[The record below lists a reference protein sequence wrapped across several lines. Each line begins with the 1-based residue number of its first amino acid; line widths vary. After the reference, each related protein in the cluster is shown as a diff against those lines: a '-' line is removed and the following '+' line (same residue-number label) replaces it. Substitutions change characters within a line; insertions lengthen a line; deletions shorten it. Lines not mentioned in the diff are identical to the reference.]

1 MPRTRWSVGVLGC
14 AVAAAMRP
22 QRVAAAAKAWRQPR
36 FAIGGYFPEFI
47 GGPGD
52 HAPYKT
58 LADANFTVA
67 HMGSDVDECK
77 ATGLGCISISLP
89 NTTGV
94 DDPAS
99 LWGYNVGDEPGLLQ
113 FSQHAASFKTIRT
126 LRPGSMG
133 FANLLESYCP
143 SSSLAANP
151 MPSHPT
157 TPLNESIVFEDYC
170 ERYVEEVQPDFLCT
184 DYYPYFEPWNQFPFA
199 NRLNVN
205 TEGRGVQS
213 MDNCEQC
220 ANRHDRSL

>member
-1 MPRTRWSVGVLGC
+1 MPQQVVP
-14 AVAAAMRP
+14 AA
-22 QRVAAAAKAWRQPR
+22 WHQPR

-47 GGPGD
+47 GGPGH
-52 HAPYKT
+52 HAPYR
-58 LADANFTVA
+58 LLVDANFTVA

-77 ATGLGCISISLP
+77 ATGLGCISLSMP

-99 LWGYNVGDEPGLLQ
+99 IWGYNVGDEPGLLQ
-113 FSQHAASFKTIRT
+113 FSQHAARFKTIRR

-143 SSSLAANP
+143 SGSLAANP
-151 MPSHPT
+151 WDGTHP
-157 TPLNESIVFEDYC
+157 PASSLNESITFEDYC
-170 ERYVEEVQPDFLCT
+170 ERYVEVVQPDFLCT

-199 NRLNVN
+199 NRLNIH

-213 MDNCEQC
+213 MDNCEKIM
-220 ANRHDRSL
+220 DRASRKNGTKLLS